1 MRKAHLL
8 FAAVA
13 FLSLLAAGTGCT
25 ERGKAIPDYKTLFN
39 GKNLD
44 GWDGDPRF
52 WSVKDGAITGQT
64 TAENPTQ
71 HNTFLFWKN
80 GKVSDFELHASFKI
94 TNHNSGIQYRSAD
107 EGDHIA
113 SGYQADIDGANKYT
127 GILYEERK
135 RGIIATLGQKV
146 VIDEAGKKQVVG
158 SVGEPEEILKAIKK
172 NDWNDYVIIAQG
184 NHLVQKING
193 VTTVDVTDDEAG
205 KSAREGLIALQIHA
219 GEPMKVQFKDIQLKE
234 LKGQPN
240 DESKPS
246 AK

>member
-1 MRKAHLL
+1 MRKIHSL
-8 FAAVA
+8 FAGT
-13 FLSLLAAGTGCT
+13 LLCLLALGSGCASRQK
-25 ERGKAIPDYKTLFN
+25 ESSGYKTLFN
-39 GKNLD
+39 GKDLS

-52 WSVKDGAITGQT
+52 WSVKDGVIVGQT
-64 TAENPTQ
+64 TAETPAQ

-135 RGIIATLGQKV
+135 RGILATRGQKV
-146 VIDEAGKKQVVG
+146 VIDESGKKQITG
-158 SVGEPEEILKAIKK
+158 SVGDPETIVKAIKP
-172 NDWNDYVIIAQG
+172 NDWNNYVIVAQG

-193 VTTVDVTDDEAG
+193 VTTVDVTDNETG
-205 KSAREGLIALQIHA
+205 KSAREGFLALQIHA
-219 GEPMKVQFKDIQLKE
+219 GPPMKVEFKNIQLRE
-234 LKGQPN
+234 LKS
-240 DESKPS
+240 ESKPT
-246 AK
+246 AP